1 MTALVLA
8 IKHLLKVTKLVV
20 FFAIL
25 SLLPSAM
32 TNLYSAG
39 SNGSKIPILTK
50 FKTKGIEMQII

>member
-1 MTALVLA
+1 MTELVLA

-32 TNLYSAG
+32 TNLYSAS
-39 SNGSKIPILTK
+39 SNGSKIPTLAK